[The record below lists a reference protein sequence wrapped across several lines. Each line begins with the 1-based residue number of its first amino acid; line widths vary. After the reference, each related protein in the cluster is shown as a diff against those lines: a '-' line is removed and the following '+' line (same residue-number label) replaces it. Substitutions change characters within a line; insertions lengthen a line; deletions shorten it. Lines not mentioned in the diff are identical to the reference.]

1 MKHLFV
7 KPVLLGACGIVALA
21 ACFEPAQAQQQNIMQ
36 VCGAEWQAAKEGG
49 KLPAG
54 ATWTDFLSQCRTRHA
69 AQTQTAPAQTAPAS
83 DNTSVMRA
91 CGAEWQAAK
100 EGGKLPAGA
109 TWNDFLAQCR
119 VRHASP
125 AAAPT
130 TAPATTTQARPTTT
144 APAPAVKATTGYN
157 TEREAQT
164 TCPSDM
170 VVWVNEKSD
179 VYHFKGARYYGATK
193 SGGYMCEREA
203 LRQGN
208 HAAKDE
214 KRPQQ

>member
-1 MKHLFV
+1 MQKVFV
-7 KPVLLGACGIVALA
+7 KPLILGFLGVAALA
-21 ACFEPAQAQQQNIMQ
+21 TGFAPAQAQQPNIMQ

-54 ATWTDFLSQCRTRHA
+54 ATWNDFLSTCRTRHA
-69 AQTQTAPAQTAPAS
+69 AQTTQPAPAPAAPVS
-83 DNTSVMRA
+83 DNTAVMRA

-100 EGGKLPAGA
+100 DGGKLPAGA
-109 TWNDFLAQCR
+109 NWNDFLAQCR

-125 AAAPT
+125 AP
-130 TAPATTTQARPTTT
+130 APAPAPARPTTT
-144 APAPAVKATTGYN
+144 AAPAPSPAVKATTGFN
-157 TEREAQT
+157 TDREAQA
-164 TCPSDM
+164 TCPTDT

-179 VYHFKGARYYGATK
+179 VYHFKGTRYYGATK
-193 SGGYMCEREA
+193 AGGYMCEREA

-214 KRPQQ
+214 KRPQ